1 MCNANEK
8 VISIKNDT
16 FDSLKEDF
24 DTILQRT
31 MDNMTMRGAED
42 AVITIKLAIAIEK
55 ENVRDY
61 QLSNDTQDITR
72 EVKIPTFKHDISSVM
87 TVKEKKSGIMSDASL
102 EMVYDGDEMK
112 WVVRKID
119 DGQMSMYDEQEEKVY
134 EAEVTDVEY
143 TDVEDE
149 DIAEPPMLEA
159 PEEEKKPVITPY
171 SWLKQF
177 VGKKLK
183 VVEVLG
189 NYTARTE
196 DDKIVLSAAESAS
209 KIFYCSP
216 EKLSAHVGHILKVE
230 EDVESIYIICEDCNE
245 VIYILDNPDFEE
257 EYCVNENVSAKTD
270 EAPFPV
276 PEEDF
281 EYSEPDEE

>member
-16 FDSLKEDF
+16 FDSLKEDL

-143 TDVEDE
+143 TEAEEEDV
-149 DIAEPPMLEA
+149 AEPPMLEA
-159 PEEEKKPVITPY
+159 PEEAPKPIITPY

-177 VGKKLK
+177 VGKELK
-183 VVEVLG
+183 VVYAMG
-189 NYTARTE
+189 NYTARTD
-196 DDKIVLSAAESAS
+196 DDKIVLSSAEGAS

-216 EKLSAHVGHILKVE
+216 EKLSAHVDEVLEVE
-230 EDVESIYIICEDCNE
+230 EDIESIYIRCKEYNE
-245 VIYILDNPDFEE
+245 IIYILDNPDFEE
-257 EYCVNENVSAKTD
+257 GYCVNESVSEETD
-270 EAPFPV
+270 EAPFPD